1 MEWTIEYYNE
11 KVQQAILEL
20 PPTLFAKYLRL
31 TKMMLNVGA
40 NLGGKYTKAM
50 GEGLFEIQLTG
61 TEGIARVFY
70 CTIVGQRIVMLHSFI
85 KKTQKNAPPRTRI
98 GKRPNEAGEKP
109 NLRGWW
115 QSLKNYH

>member
-11 KVQQAILEL
+11 KVQQTILEL

-31 TKMMLNVGA
+31 TRIMLNVGA

-50 GEGLFEIQLTG
+50 GEGLFEIRLIG

-70 CTIVGQRIVMLHSFI
+70 CTVVGQRIVMLHSFI
-85 KKTQKNAPPRTRI
+85 KKTQKTPRQELELARDQMQQVKNQTGEVG
-98 GKRPNEAGEKP
+98 GKV
-109 NLRGWW
+109 
-115 QSLKNYH
+115 